1 MGHIGPLFDGE
12 FAELCL
18 EACEEEVR
26 CRLPGVTSWKKIQG
40 MITAISEEHDDLPLF
55 YRLPQLCKGLK
66 LPPVPLRQFRGT
78 LVHLGYRVSHF
89 HRDPEAV
96 KTDAPNSVVYDLMR
110 IWAEENP
117 PKSTT
122 HLGDILK
129 KEITLKRPIEWRTE
143 EQAPKTK
150 VPRFLP
156 NPEPNWGPKAR
167 AHSGGAAAHASAS
180 DPVVAEDAKTC
191 TSEVALGDG

>member
-117 PKSTT
+117 PKSAP
-122 HLGDILK
+122 LPSIMK
-129 KEITLKRPIEWRTE
+129 KEVTLKRPFEWITEDDAPRTKI
-143 EQAPKTK
+143 AK
-150 VPRFLP
+150 FLP
-156 NPEPNWGPKAR
+156 NPEKNWGPKAR
-167 AHSGGAAAHASAS
+167 AGKAGSGETNEA
-180 DPVVAEDAKTC
+180 
-191 TSEVALGDG
+191 